1 MQCGLN
7 ENGVSEMR
15 SGFGCE
21 SCGSPAV
28 RLPAALTDEAMIQCD
43 RCGCTL
49 MAWGAFKRRVE
60 AQEAADLRGPAERRA
75 GGAQPDARSA

>member
-1 MQCGLN
+1 
-7 ENGVSEMR
+7 MR

-28 RLPAALTDEAMIQCD
+28 RFPDVLHEDAPVQCD
-43 RCGCTL
+43 RCGCIL

-60 AQEAADLRGPAERRA
+60 AEANRPAAASAAR
-75 GGAQPDARSA
+75 PDPEALSPDCPGSPRSGCA

>member
-1 MQCGLN
+1 
-7 ENGVSEMR
+7 MR

-21 SCGSPAV
+21 SCGSPGV
-28 RLPAALTDEAMIQCD
+28 RLPADLTDDAMIQCD

-60 AQEAADLRGPAERRA
+60 AQEAADTREPAERRA
-75 GGAQPDARSA
+75 VGAAPQAAR

>member
-1 MQCGLN
+1 
-7 ENGVSEMR
+7 MR

-28 RLPAALTDEAMIQCD
+28 RLPAELKDDALIRCD
-43 RCGCTL
+43 GCGCTL

-60 AQEAADLRGPAERRA
+60 AQEAAERHEPAERR
-75 GGAQPDARSA
+75 GSGARIQALR

>member
-1 MQCGLN
+1 
-7 ENGVSEMR
+7 MR

-21 SCGSPAV
+21 SCGSPGV
-28 RLPAALTDEAMIQCD
+28 RLPADLTDDAMIQCD

-60 AQEAADLRGPAERRA
+60 AQEAADTREPAERRA
-75 GGAQPDARSA
+75 VGAAQQAVQ

>member
-1 MQCGLN
+1 
-7 ENGVSEMR
+7 MR

-28 RLPAALTDEAMIQCD
+28 RLPAALTDDAMIQCD

-60 AQEAADLRGPAERRA
+60 AQETADLRRPAERRA
-75 GGAQPDARSA
+75 SGTPHDARSA

>member
-1 MQCGLN
+1 
-7 ENGVSEMR
+7 MR

-21 SCGSPAV
+21 SCGSPGV
-28 RLPAALTDEAMIQCD
+28 RLPADLTDDAMIQCD

-60 AQEAADLRGPAERRA
+60 AQEAADARKPAERPA
-75 GGAQPDARSA
+75 GAAVLRVAG

>member
-1 MQCGLN
+1 
-7 ENGVSEMR
+7 MR

-21 SCGSPAV
+21 SCGSPGV
-28 RLPAALTDEAMIQCD
+28 RLPADLTDDAMIQCD

-60 AQEAADLRGPAERRA
+60 AQEAADTREPAERRA
-75 GGAQPDARSA
+75 VGAPPQAAR

>member
-1 MQCGLN
+1 
-7 ENGVSEMR
+7 MR

-28 RLPAALTDEAMIQCD
+28 RLPADLNDDAMIECD
-43 RCGCTL
+43 GCGCTL

-60 AQEAADLRGPAERRA
+60 AQEAAERCEPAERRA
-75 GGAQPDARSA
+75 IGARAGAIR

>member
-1 MQCGLN
+1 
-7 ENGVSEMR
+7 MR

-28 RLPAALTDEAMIQCD
+28 RLPADLKDDAMIACD

-60 AQEAADLRGPAERRA
+60 AQEAAERHEPTERLA
-75 GGAQPDARSA
+75 SGVRVQAIR

>member
-1 MQCGLN
+1 
-7 ENGVSEMR
+7 MR

-28 RLPAALTDEAMIQCD
+28 RLPAELKDDALIQCD
-43 RCGCTL
+43 GCGCTL

-60 AQEAADLRGPAERRA
+60 AQEAAERPEPAERRSV
-75 GGAQPDARSA
+75 GARVPSIC